1 MRFRVPVLYAEGNW
15 HFEAEN
21 LVPNQILVVGEV
33 WWNVAISNDWCCA
46 SGSHLAY
53 RWCNLANDG

>member
-1 MRFRVPVLYAEGNW
+1 MPVLYAEGNW

-33 WWNVAISNDWCCA
+33 WWNVGMWRFQMIGVALVGA
-46 SGSHLAY
+46 TLLKGGAT
-53 RWCNLANDG
+53 